1 MSDTEEWIDN
11 LENECKYYDKNP
23 KNIKVTYLYI
33 SKGNN
38 IKQIKK
44 EKIDL
49 DENSSLSK
57 DKLVAM
63 LNIPQYKLVGLIKC
77 NTNITIDSIKNKE
90 ENYKNI
96 CEDLKQVNELKWDKT
111 TNFLDSLNDLIVL
124 FKLKINKQ
132 TKKTKVIHNNKTRKV
147 LIE

>member
-38 IKQIKK
+38 IKHIKK

-57 DKLVAM
+57 EKLVTM

-96 CEDLKQVNELKWDKT
+96 CQDLKQVNELKWNKT

-124 FKLKINKQ
+124 FKLKINNQ
-132 TKKTKVIHNNKTRKV
+132 TKKNKLGQNNKTRKV

>member
-1 MSDTEEWIDN
+1 MSDTEEWIGN
-11 LENECKYYDKNP
+11 LENECEFYDKDP
-23 KNIKVTYLYI
+23 TNIKITYLYI

-38 IKQIKK
+38 IKHIKK

-49 DENSSLSK
+49 DENSSLTK
-57 DKLVAM
+57 VKLISL
-63 LNIPQYKLVGLIKC
+63 LNIPQYKLVGLLKC
-77 NTNITIDSIKNKE
+77 NANITIDSIKNKE
-90 ENYKNI
+90 DSYKDI
-96 CEDLKQVNELKWDKT
+96 CEDIKQVNELKWNKT

-132 TKKTKVIHNNKTRKV
+132 TKKNKLGQHNKTRKV